1 MVVSLA
7 AVCTVVTVARETSD
21 MAAKLSLL
29 LDEAKI
35 QKRMWYYTEYEKI
48 QKTWPKMIYLVMK
61 IS

>member
-35 QKRMWYYTEYEKI
+35 QKRM
-48 QKTWPKMIYLVMK
+48 
-61 IS
+61 